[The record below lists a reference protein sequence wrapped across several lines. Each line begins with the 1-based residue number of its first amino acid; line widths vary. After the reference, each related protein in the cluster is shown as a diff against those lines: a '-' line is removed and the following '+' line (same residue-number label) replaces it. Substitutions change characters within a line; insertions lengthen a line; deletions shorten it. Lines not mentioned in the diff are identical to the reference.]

1 MSGLVD
7 GKVGLITGA
16 AAGIGRATAIVF
28 AREGGTVVVADIDR
42 DGAEETVRVVEAAG
56 GRAMFVECDVTQAS
70 EVEALVQR
78 TVDTYGRLDCAH
90 NNAAW
95 EGHQNLVTE
104 ESEQTFDRL
113 YATNLKAV
121 WLCMRSEIAAM
132 TRTGGG
138 TIVNAGSLLAFK
150 PFELMGPYC
159 AIKHGVAGLTK
170 TAAIEYATKGVR
182 INLVS
187 PGLTRTPGAMRAA
200 ADTPFFDRYLE
211 TTVPAARWVEP
222 EEVAET
228 VVFMLCERSSGMYGG
243 LVMVD
248 AGGLCR

>member
-1 MSGLVD
+1 MTGLVE

-16 AAGIGRATAIVF
+16 AAGIGRATALVF
-28 AREGGTVVVADIDR
+28 AREGGSAVVADIDHAG
-42 DGAEETVRVVEAAG
+42 GAETVRLVEDAG
-56 GRAMFVECDVTQAS
+56 GRASFIPCDVTKDA
-70 EVEALVQR
+70 EIEALVAR
-78 TVDTYGRLDCAH
+78 TVETYGRLDCAH

-104 ESEQTFDRL
+104 ESEETFDRL
-113 YATNLKAV
+113 YATNLKGV
-121 WLCMRSEIAAM
+121 WRCMRHEIAAM

-150 PFELMGPYC
+150 PFELMGPYA
-159 AIKHGVAGLTK
+159 AIKHAVAGLTK
-170 TAAIEYATKGVR
+170 TAAIEFATEGVR

-200 ADTPFFDRYLE
+200 AETPFFDRYLE

-228 VVFMLCERSSGMYGG
+228 VVFMLSERSSGMYGG

-248 AGGLCR
+248 GGGLCR